1 MGGNVWWSAS
11 TRGTGS
17 GNIIIMFIHFVL
29 CNLLLLS
36 CTMAGSWAKGV
47 LHWTCGPQLS
57 QRTFIDGKNYLLGTS
72 SAICDAELKLLL
84 LLLLLLLPDPYRHL
98 NKYMFISNACLF
110 GCCLATIYGRRM
122 DGIPIPSHQTCT
134 SQRWYRI
141 SQWRI
146 ETAKRSSWRR

>member
-1 MGGNVWWSAS
+1 MISINKRNRERKYHYYVHSFCALQ
-11 TRGTGS
+11 
-17 GNIIIMFIHFVL
+17 FITL
-29 CNLLLLS
+29 
-36 CTMAGSWAKGV
+36 V
-47 LHWTCGPQLS
+47 LHNGRKLGERRPTLNLWAQLS

-72 SAICDAELKLLL
+72 SAICDAELKLL

-141 SQWRI
+141 SQ
-146 ETAKRSSWRR
+146 

>member
-1 MGGNVWWSAS
+1 MISINKRNRERKYHYYVHSFCALQFITLVLHNGRKLGERRPTLNLWATAFAEDVHWWEKLS
-11 TRGTGS
+11 TRD
-17 GNIIIMFIHFVL
+17 FL
-29 CNLLLLS
+29 CD
-36 CTMAGSWAKGV
+36 MR
-47 LHWTCGPQLS
+47 CGAEA
-57 QRTFIDGKNYLLGTS
+57 
-72 SAICDAELKLLL
+72 SAAVA
-84 LLLLLLLPDPYRHL
+84 LLLLPDPYRHL

-141 SQWRI
+141 SQWRV